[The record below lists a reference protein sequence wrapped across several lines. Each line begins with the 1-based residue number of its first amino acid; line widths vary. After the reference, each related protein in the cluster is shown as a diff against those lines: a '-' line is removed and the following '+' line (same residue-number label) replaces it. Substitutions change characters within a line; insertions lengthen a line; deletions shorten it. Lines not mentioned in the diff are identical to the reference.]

1 MPVGVRSMV
10 FFRNRLRGQQI
21 KGFHKRSVKK
31 GYFNRK
37 AVTLSMAAQDD
48 VASKLAVLQ
57 ADVEQL
63 RLELD
68 EQRRARMN
76 LDAKVVSLS
85 DALLQARSDATALD
99 KKLIE
104 LRLSTER
111 SCALLKVIEPE
122 KLVAELSRLSEAV
135 TNLRDGLRRHESEA
149 RLQT

>member
-1 MPVGVRSMV
+1 
-10 FFRNRLRGQQI
+10 
-21 KGFHKRSVKK
+21 
-31 GYFNRK
+31 
-37 AVTLSMAAQDD
+37 MAAQDE
-48 VASKLAVLQ
+48 VASKLAILQ

-68 EQRRARMN
+68 EQKRARAS
-76 LDAKVVSLS
+76 LEAKVAVLS

-122 KLVAELSRLSEAV
+122 KLVAELSRLSGAV

-149 RLQT
+149 KQQT